1 MPQIEAEQAQIER
14 DYQVVRTSYD
24 SMLARRESANLGLK
38 LDQSAQL
45 TEFRVVEPPRVA
57 PTAVFPTQ
65 LHLAAL
71 AVLVSVLLGLAAA
84 AGVERLMPTLVEP
97 SQLRRISGRPVLGAI
112 SVLTTGPQR
121 VVAEAQDRRF
131 SFSLGAFVL
140 LQLLWIGWI
149 AVQPLT

>member
-1 MPQIEAEQAQIER
+1 
-14 DYQVVRTSYD
+14 
-24 SMLARRESANLGLK
+24 
-38 LDQSAQL
+38 
-45 TEFRVVEPPRVA
+45 
-57 PTAVFPTQ
+57 VFPTQ